1 MKCGKTSTDGDG
13 KYSINVEKG
22 TYIIEFIY
30 DKNIYNTTEYQKG
43 EAKSFENSDGI
54 GNVFS
59 NNIVTT
65 DSINLK
71 NNKRNID
78 LGLVKKENKNL
89 IVQKNIKQINIKNN
103 SNTKTY
109 NCEEQ
114 DGIAKINL
122 KKEELKNSILE
133 LEYEITVKNESN
145 SNKKIQNILEYK
157 PDDLTYSENLNSSWE
172 ENNGILYNSSFEN
185 EIIKPYETK
194 KIKLIL
200 TKQLKERKY
209 CIDK

>member
-89 IVQKNIKQINIKNN
+89 IIQKNIKQINIKNN

-200 TKQLKERKY
+200 TKQLKERRY